1 MDAPSDLVAWVYDLV
16 LPASAQANLLQRLTG
31 DSFGAT
37 GVKDLLN
44 LEPDDIDNLKAPLPK
59 LRQKAF
65 VEAIAALKV
74 ALALSLTLTPSHS
87 HSHTHTHTHTHTHA
101 CACVHTRTR
110 TPAHMNTHAHARTH
124 THMHPNAHTHNTHI
138 TRPLVELVRRKSREL
153 TRYVLLARSWE
164 LENESTEPETEF

>member
-1 MDAPSDLVAWVYDLV
+1 MV
-16 LPASAQANLLQRLTG
+16 LPASAHANLLQRLTG
-31 DSFGAT
+31 DEFGAT
-37 GVKDLLN
+37 GVQDLLE
-44 LEPDDIDNLKAPLPK
+44 LGPDGIDTLKATLPM
-59 LRQKAF
+59 LRRKAF

-74 ALALSLTLTPSHS
+74 ALALSLTLTPSH
-87 HSHTHTHTHTHTHA
+87 THTHTHTHTHA
-101 CACVHTRTR
+101 CACVHTRTH

>member
-1 MDAPSDLVAWVYDLV
+1 MV

-87 HSHTHTHTHTHTHA
+87 HTHTHTHTHT
-101 CACVHTRTR
+101 CVRV
-110 TPAHMNTHAHARTH
+110 RTH
-124 THMHPNAHTHNTHI
+124 THAHTRTHEYARTCTHTYAHAPKRTHAQHTHN
-138 TRPLVELVRRKSREL
+138 
-153 TRYVLLARSWE
+153 
-164 LENESTEPETEF
+164 